1 MRILFLTG
9 QHLDYVSDPLYIG
22 LSRVLGDEQ
31 VVDYPYKPAFH
42 DPESRPWYLVQ
53 RPGRRFSR
61 EEILDRLR
69 DRYFDLVCL
78 SSFRQDCLEECAELY
93 ARAPFPPLVFV
104 DGRDDAHILHDV
116 LGRYPIRIYFK
127 RDYVWKKGNSLREFW
142 DVFWT
147 FRGDRRLFARTVP
160 LPLSI
165 VVDALPDFGPIP
177 KEIDVSYRGRASH
190 PRRVKAA
197 AILSQMEGVRFSGG
211 VYGSPEDRQYK
222 LKAGRL
228 ERWQAKVFQ
237 NARASES
244 DQLKKMAPERYYR
257 EITASRIAVALRG
270 GGLTASPRY
279 YEIVAMRTMLLSDVP
294 EAIIP
299 NGFENRRH
307 AVYCKAD
314 LSDLEDLVRHYLREE
329 AEREAIVNDGY
340 AHLLKYHTCERRA
353 EYFVGIC
360 QRAL

>member
-1 MRILFLTG
+1 MRILFLTDK
-9 QHLDYVSDPLYIG
+9 HLDYTADALYIG
-22 LSRVLGDEQ
+22 LSRVLGGEQ

-42 DPESRPWYLVQ
+42 DPASRPWYLVQ

-78 SSFRQDCLEECAELY
+78 SSFRPDCLEECAELY
-93 ARAPFPPLVFV
+93 AQAPFPPLVFV
-104 DGRDDAHILHDV
+104 DGGDDAHIRHDV
-116 LGRYPIRIYFK
+116 LGCYPMRVHFK
-127 RDYVWKKGNSLREFW
+127 RDYVWKKGNPLREFW
-142 DVFWT
+142 DVLWT
-147 FRGDRRLFARTVP
+147 FRGDRRLLARTVP

-165 VVDALPDFGPIP
+165 VVDALPDFGPVP

-190 PRRVKAA
+190 PRRVKAVT
-197 AILSQMEGVRFSGG
+197 ILSRMGGVRFSGG
-211 VYGSPEDRQYK
+211 VYASPEDRQYK

-228 ERWQAKVFQ
+228 ERWHTKVFQ
-237 NARASES
+237 NARASEA
-244 DQLKKMAPERYYR
+244 DQLRKMAPEPYYR
-257 EITASRIAVALRG
+257 EIAASRIAVALRG
-270 GGLTASPRY
+270 GGRTASPRY

-299 NGFENRRH
+299 NGFEDRRH

-314 LSDLEDLVRHYLREE
+314 LSDLEKLVRHYLREE

-353 EYFVGIC
+353 EYFLEIC

>member
-1 MRILFLTG
+1 VRVLFLTEK
-9 QHLDYVSDPLYIG
+9 HLDYVADPLYIG

-78 SSFRQDCLEECAELY
+78 SSFRQDCLDECAELY
-93 ARAPFPPLVFV
+93 ARVPFPPLVFV
-104 DGRDDAHILHDV
+104 DGGDYADMRHDV
-116 LGRYPIRIYFK
+116 LGRYPIRLYFK
-127 RDYVWKKGNSLREFW
+127 RDYVWKKGNPLREFW
-142 DVFWT
+142 DVLWT

-165 VVDALPDFGPIP
+165 VVDGLPAFGPVS
-177 KEIDVSYRGRASH
+177 KEMDVSYRGRASH
-190 PRRVKAA
+190 PRRVKACTV
-197 AILSQMEGVRFSGG
+197 LSRMKGIQFSGG
-211 VYGSPEDRQYK
+211 VYASPDDRQYK

-228 ERWQAKVFQ
+228 ERWQTKLFQ
-237 NARASES
+237 NAQASEA
-244 DQLKKMAPERYYR
+244 DQLKKMAPEPYYR
-257 EITASRIAVALRG
+257 EIAASRIAVALRG
-270 GGLTASPRY
+270 GGWTAPPRY
-279 YEIVAMRTMLLSDVP
+279 YEIVAMRTMLLSDEP
-294 EAIIP
+294 EAVIP
-299 NGFENRRH
+299 NEFENRRH

-314 LSDLEDLVRHYLREE
+314 LSNLEDLVRYYLREE
-329 AEREAIVNDGY
+329 AERETIVNDGY

-353 EYFVGIC
+353 EYFLEIC

>member
-1 MRILFLTG
+1 MRILFLTDK
-9 QHLDYVSDPLYIG
+9 HLDYAADPLYIG
-22 LSRVLGDEQ
+22 LSRVLGNEQ

-42 DPESRPWYLVQ
+42 GPESRPWYLVQ

-78 SSFRQDCLEECAELY
+78 SSFRQDCLDECAELY

-104 DGRDDAHILHDV
+104 DGGDYTHIRHDV
-116 LGRYPIRIYFK
+116 LGCYPIRVYFK

-142 DVFWT
+142 DVLWT

-160 LPLSI
+160 LALSI
-165 VVDALPDFGPIP
+165 VVDALPDFGSVP

-190 PRRVKAA
+190 PRRVKAV
-197 AILSQMEGVRFSGG
+197 AILSRMEGARFSGG
-211 VYGSPEDRQYK
+211 VYASPEDRHYK

-228 ERWQAKVFQ
+228 ERWQTKLCQ
-237 NARASES
+237 NAQASEA
-244 DQLKKMAPERYYR
+244 DQLKRMTPEPYFR
-257 EITASRIAVALRG
+257 EIAASRIAVALRG
-270 GGLTASPRY
+270 GGWTAPPRY
-279 YEIVAMRTMLLSDVP
+279 YEIVAMRTMLLSDEP
-294 EAIIP
+294 EAVIP
-299 NGFENRRH
+299 NEFENRRH

-314 LSDLEDLVRHYLREE
+314 LSNMEDLVQYYLREE
-329 AEREAIVNDGY
+329 AERETIVNDGY

-353 EYFVGIC
+353 EYFLGIC